1 MKGKENVR
9 IFATLDD
16 ALQWVE
22 DRILAAEH
30 AGPEGGEAPLTL
42 AQIELFRGFEADQTL
57 AALAPCMGERT
68 CASGETIFQGGDA
81 GEELFLIRRGIV
93 RIVLPLEGGK
103 YHNLAAFGRG
113 NFFGEVAFLDRSR
126 RSANAVATTPTE
138 LFVISRAKFDELSKA
153 HPLVGLKIYAR
164 LARALALRLRHT
176 DAEVRALYEA

>member
-1 MKGKENVR
+1 MKEKENVR
-9 IFATLDD
+9 IFETRDD

-57 AALAPCMGERT
+57 AALAPCMGERA

-93 RIVLPLEGGK
+93 RIVCRWKGASTTISPR
-103 YHNLAAFGRG
+103 FGRG

-126 RSANAVATTPTE
+126 RSATPWPRRRR
-138 LFVISRAKFDELSKA
+138 ICS
-153 HPLVGLKIYAR
+153 
-164 LARALALRLRHT
+164 
-176 DAEVRALYEA
+176 